1 MATFKVCIF
10 EHHRRSDG
18 KYPVSIRVYWRG
30 GTSYIRTEYYVT
42 DKQIIR
48 KTLTLEGGKARKTIE
63 VKDPYVLKQ
72 MGARIAYYESL
83 KSEKLGYKIYEYTA
97 AELARYFERQK
108 EGIKGNGGIID
119 FVEFSRRHCEKLRGE
134 GREKT
139 ARSLMT
145 PVNAIIDFCG
155 RERISI
161 DEITGV
167 FLRDFEAFLRTKRT
181 IRRKN
186 QLGGITTIEKEGLSD
201 TGIRDYMTSI
211 RVLFNAARFEYND
224 EDTNVIRIKHY
235 PFSKYKIIQLKDAL
249 KKTLS
254 AEEVHKIMTLPD
266 YRLDNP
272 RPIMARD
279 VFVLSFCLA
288 GTNVADL
295 YHMKW
300 DAIKAGRISYER
312 RKTRS
317 RRKDSAYISM
327 AFPEEIDP
335 LIQRYRARRPD
346 SDRLFCFAEDYRDH
360 EVFCSSVN
368 EGLKT
373 VAERCGIKVP
383 LSSYYARFSFAT
395 IARNDCG
402 ISKDDISMALN
413 HRAAKLEVT
422 DGYIR
427 KDWSIVDRTIR
438 KVVERV
444 MKVQ

>member
-10 EHHRRSDG
+10 EHHRRGDG

-48 KTLTLEGGKARKTIE
+48 KTLTLEGGKQRKTIE
-63 VKDPYVLKQ
+63 VRDPYVLKQ
-72 MGARIAYYESL
+72 LGNRIAYYESL
-83 KSEKLGYKIYEYTA
+83 KSEKLGYRIYEYTA

-108 EGIKGNGGIID
+108 EGAQGNGGLIN
-119 FVEFSRRHCEKLRGE
+119 FVEFSRRHCDKLRAD

-145 PVNAIIDFCG
+145 PVNAMVDFFG

-167 FLRDFEAFLRTKRT
+167 SLRDFEAFLRTKRT

-186 QLGGITTIEKEGLSD
+186 QLGGTTTIEKEGLSD
-201 TGIRDYMTSI
+201 TGIRDYMTAI

-224 EDTNVIRIKHY
+224 EDLNVIRIKHY
-235 PFSKYKIIQLKDAL
+235 PFTKYKIIHLRETE

-254 AEEVHKIMTLPD
+254 IEEVRSIMALPD
-266 YRLDNP
+266 WRLDNP
-272 RPIMARD
+272 RPILARD
-279 VFVLSFCLA
+279 VFIMSFCLA
-288 GTNVADL
+288 GANVADL
-295 YHMKW
+295 YHMKS
-300 DAIKAGRISYER
+300 DALKAGRISYER

-317 RRKDSAYISM
+317 RRKDRAYISL
-327 AFPEEIDP
+327 AVPREIDA
-335 LIQRYRARRPD
+335 LIQRYRARKPD
-346 SDRLFCFAEDYRDH
+346 SDRLFYFTEDYRDH

-373 VAERCGIKVP
+373 VAEKCNIKVP
-383 LSSYYARFSFAT
+383 LTSYYARFSFAT

-413 HRAAKLEVT
+413 HQSAKLTVT

-427 KDWSIVDRTIR
+427 KDWSIVDKAVRAVLD
-438 KVVERV
+438 KVRI
-444 MKVQ
+444 Q

>member
-10 EHHRRSDG
+10 EHHRRGDG
-18 KYPVSIRVYWRG
+18 KYPVSIRVYWRR
-30 GTSYIRTEYYVT
+30 GTAYVRTEYYVT

-48 KTLTLEGGKARKTIE
+48 KTLTLEGGKQRKTIE

-83 KSEKLGYKIYEYTA
+83 KSEKLGYRIYEYTA

-108 EGIKGNGGIID
+108 EGVMGNGGIID
-119 FVEFSRRHCEKLRGE
+119 FVEFSRRHCEKLRDD

-145 PVNAIIDFCG
+145 PVNALIDFYG
-155 RERISI
+155 REKVSI

-201 TGIRDYMTSI
+201 TGIRDYMTAI

-224 EDTNVIRIKHY
+224 EDLNIIRIKHY
-235 PFSKYKIIQLKDAL
+235 PFTKYKIIQLKEAR

-254 AEEVHKIMTLPD
+254 AEEIRRIITLPD
-266 YRLDNP
+266 WRLENP
-272 RPIMARD
+272 RPVLSRD

-288 GTNVADL
+288 GANVADL
-295 YHMKW
+295 YHMKS
-300 DAIKAGRISYER
+300 DALKAGRISYER

-317 RRKDSAYISM
+317 RRKDRAYISL
-327 AFPEEIDP
+327 AVPKEIDA
-335 LIQRYRARRPD
+335 LIERYKARRED
-346 SDRLFCFAEDYRDH
+346 SGRLFCFAEDYRDH

-373 VAERCGIKVP
+373 VAEKCGIKVP
-383 LSSYYARFSFAT
+383 LTSYYARFSFAT

-413 HRAAKLEVT
+413 HQSYKLTVT

-438 KVVERV
+438 AVLDKVRT
-444 MKVQ
+444 Q